1 MVREFEYGIKAHK
14 SIRGGCTMKK
24 WMAWNIVIC
33 SLVLSVFRKRKKK
46 QSPRLYPRPPAAT
59 VVVTWWRHQM
69 ETFLALLGLYVR
81 NSLVIGEFPHKGQW
95 RGALTFPVICVST
108 NGWINNRDA
117 GDLRRH
123 RAHYDVT
130 VIVLRI
136 TKSCSQQAHSH
147 HHHLPASVS
156 DYFQL
161 VFSKTYRMNSE
172 HTLKI
177 ILTYHSKQ
185 LNSVGSSRYRGELN

>member
-1 MVREFEYGIKAHK
+1 MNGIKHCNLFIGTV
-14 SIRGGCTMKK
+14 SISETKK
-24 WMAWNIVIC
+24 TVTATI
-33 SLVLSVFRKRKKK
+33 
-46 QSPRLYPRPPAAT
+46 PPAACRNCGGHM
-59 VVVTWWRHQM
+59 VTSSNGNIFSVTGPLCEKSTGHRWIPTQRP
-69 ETFLALLGLYVR
+69 V
-81 NSLVIGEFPHKGQW
+81 
-95 RGALTFPVICVST
+95 TFPLICVST

-161 VFSKTYRMNSE
+161 VFSKTYRMNSG